1 MKCLAKDRNN
11 DSCRNYTIDANGV
24 PTRFCK
30 LHQYMNEYTPE
41 MLSATRL
48 CTGCKKMRY
57 FSSESKTCVACLTR
71 DKSKYKKPTQKCAH
85 PECEFKR
92 SEENEYCGKHQLQVF
107 INATEEIGKRVC
119 YDHIRGCRSQLDQSY
134 PFAKCRDC
142 LDRESAADRERR
154 HKAMLENPSDM
165 TNKICTVCCKE
176 QNLSE
181 FIFTDERLTKT
192 CQTCRLQNKTQNAKR
207 DKDHRNALARK
218 NINRAF
224 YSYQKEAKRRDIAFY
239 LSMDE
244 FVDIVE
250 RPCAYCGDMS
260 EEKNF
265 NGVDRVDSK
274 LRYTLDNC
282 VSACT
287 LCNYLKHVMPV
298 DLFFQRI
305 EHILTRNERIRG
317 NLHPEAFP
325 NFISGDYEEYV
336 KSARDRGLEFELS
349 TTEFAEIIR
358 NDCYLC
364 GKSNRFN
371 HRNGVD
377 RFDNTIGYCA
387 ENASPCCNT
396 CNMMKNRYSYSDV
409 MEKFERIYKYRIQG
423 KMEADDIVV
432 NPEILRHAGMA
443 TLPRDGLSSQV
454 NV

>member
-1 MKCLAKDRNN
+1 
-11 DSCRNYTIDANGV
+11 
-24 PTRFCK
+24 
-30 LHQYMNEYTPE
+30 

-57 FSSESKTCVACLTR
+57 FSTECKICEACRSR
-71 DKSKYKKPTQKCAH
+71 DMSKYKKPVTKCAH

-107 INATEEIGKRVC
+107 IKETLHVGKKLC
-119 YDHIRGCRSQLDQSY
+119 YDHIRGCRAQLDQSY
-134 PFAKCRDC
+134 TFSKCRDC
-142 LDRESAADRERR
+142 LDKESAADRERR
-154 HKAMLENPSDM
+154 HKAMLSNPYET
-165 TNKICTVCCKE
+165 TNKICTICCKE
-176 QNLSE
+176 QPLTE

-244 FVDIVE
+244 FVDIVLS
-250 RPCAYCGDMS
+250 PCAYCGDIS
-260 EEKNF
+260 EEKQF

-274 LRYTLDNC
+274 GHYTIDNC

-287 LCNYLKHVMPV
+287 LCNLLKHVIPV
-298 DLFFQRI
+298 NLFFLRI
-305 EHILTRNERIRG
+305 EHILTHLGRLAG
-317 NLHPEAFP
+317 NLHSDAFP
-325 NFISGDYEEYV
+325 NFFSGDYDAFA
-336 KSARDRGLEFELS
+336 KSAKVRNIEFHL
-349 TTEFAEIIR
+349 TNTEFMEISR

-377 RFDNTIGYCA
+377 RFDNNLGYTVD
-387 ENASPCCNT
+387 NARSCCNT
-396 CNMMKNRYSYSDV
+396 CNMMKNRFSYSDV
-409 MEKFERIYKYRIQG
+409 IDKFERIYKYRIQG
-423 KMEADDIVV
+423 NLETDANIE
-432 NPEILRHAGMA
+432 N
-443 TLPRDGLSSQV
+443 